1 MKTTTKTKINGA
13 SWFLFILLIISLMIS
28 GKACAQ
34 RMLVE
39 PQDFYFGVE
48 ATNGTRSFQMK
59 SDLSNLQGLH
69 VTQTGQS
76 YGVIFGSRLFTGKIR
91 IGKYSNNGSEAS
103 AIKSDAL
110 EIGTNFSPMQLF
122 NNKSR
127 IVEPYL
133 TIAFDQAIVKSSG
146 IYTPPPTLDASSS
159 SSSSCNCKCPN
170 SVSIP
175 TDPDQ
180 VTSSAPKL
188 VNSSPTPYSGKI
200 TTARAS
206 MGVGLKVH
214 LRRGSSFLNLFSEMK
229 YGMALGTNAS
239 TQALLNTSMLSQMS
253 VDVGLSIGLIH
264 NKANKRVYRSRYR

>member
-13 SWFLFILLIISLMIS
+13 SLFLFILLMISLMIS

-34 RMLVE
+34 RMPVE
-39 PQDFYFGVE
+39 PQDFYFGLE
-48 ATNGTRSFQMK
+48 ATNGTRAFQMR
-59 SDLSNLQGLH
+59 SDLSPLQGLH
-69 VTQTGQS
+69 VNQSGQS
-76 YGVIFGSRLFTGKIR
+76 YGVIFGSRLIMGKIR
-91 IGKYSNNGSEAS
+91 VGKYSSTGSEAS
-103 AIKSDAL
+103 AIKSNAL
-110 EIGTNFSPMQLF
+110 EIGSNIFPMQLF

-146 IYTPPPTLDASSS
+146 IYTPPPTLASS
-159 SSSSCNCKCPN
+159 SSSSCNCICPN

-188 VNSSPTPYSGKI
+188 VNSSPTPYAGKI

-214 LRRGSSFLNLFSEMK
+214 LRKGTSFLNLFSEMK

-253 VDVGLSIGLIH
+253 VDVGISIGLVH

>member
-13 SWFLFILLIISLMIS
+13 SWFLFILLIISLMVS

-34 RMLVE
+34 RMPVE

-59 SDLSNLQGLH
+59 SDLSTLQGLH
-69 VTQTGQS
+69 VNQSGQS
-76 YGVIFGSRLFTGKIR
+76 YGIIFGSRLIMGKIR
-91 IGKYSNNGSEAS
+91 IGKYSSSGSEAS
-103 AIKSDAL
+103 TIKSDAL

-133 TIAFDQAIVKSSG
+133 SIAFDQAAVKSSG
-146 IYTPPPTLDASSS
+146 IYTPPPTLASSS
-159 SSSSCNCKCPN
+159 SSNSCSCKCPN
-170 SVSIP
+170 SPSIP
-175 TDPDQ
+175 ADPDQ
-180 VTSSAPKL
+180 ASSAPTF

-200 TTARAS
+200 TTARATV
-206 MGVGLKVH
+206 GVGLKVH
-214 LRRGSSFLNLFSEMK
+214 LRRGTSFLNLFSEAK
-229 YGMALGTNAS
+229 YGMALGTNAT

-253 VDVGLSIGLIH
+253 VDVGVSIGLIH
-264 NKANKRVYRSRYR
+264 NKANKKVYRSRYR